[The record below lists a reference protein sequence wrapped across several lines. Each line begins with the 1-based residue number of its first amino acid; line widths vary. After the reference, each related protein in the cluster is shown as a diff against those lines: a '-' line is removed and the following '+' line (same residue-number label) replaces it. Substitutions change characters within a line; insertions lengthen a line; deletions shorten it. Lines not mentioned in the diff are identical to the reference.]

1 MSAPTLSPLLT
12 AAVQDRT
19 SGATGVARQVLDGLA
34 EFVHDPPAL
43 RAVVEPLPGLLP
55 GYASMWHIAR
65 AANSAD
71 PGPALREIREQL
83 DRDVEGSVATATRLM
98 LQRGGWART
107 APSSALVK
115 AVVAGLPAGTVDVP
129 GTEGLQPVTG
139 LAGAD
144 AISPTRVLNIKGTLA
159 LARSVPTV
167 VVTTSLKLVPE
178 SVFDTL
184 GSPLFE
190 RIPLDAFWAV
200 VLDGELL
207 TPAEVARRAAQLRV

>member
-1 MSAPTLSPLLT
+1 M
-12 AAVQDRT
+12 QDRT

-34 EFVHDPPAL
+34 EFVHDLATL
-43 RAVVEPLPGLLP
+43 RAMVAPLPGLLP

-65 AANSAD
+65 AANSSD
-71 PGPALREIREQL
+71 PGPALRAIRDQL
-83 DRDVEGSVATATRLM
+83 DRDVERSVAVATRL
-98 LQRGGWART
+98 LEQRGGWVRT

-115 AVVAGLPAGTVDVP
+115 AAVAPLPAGTVDRA
-129 GTEGLQPVTG
+129 GTEGLEPATG
-139 LAGAD
+139 VAGAD

-159 LARSVPTV
+159 LARSIPTI

-178 SVFDTL
+178 DVFEGL

-207 TPAEVARRAAQLRV
+207 TPAEAGHRAAQLA

>member
-34 EFVHDPPAL
+34 EFVHDPVTL
-43 RAVVEPLPGLLP
+43 RAVVAPLPGLLP

-65 AANSAD
+65 AANADD
-71 PGPALREIREQL
+71 PGPALRAIREQL
-83 DRDVEGSVATATRLM
+83 DRDVEASVATATRL
-98 LQRGGWART
+98 LHQRGGWART

-115 AVVAGLPAGTVDVP
+115 AVAAQLPAGTVDAP
-129 GTEGLQPVTG
+129 GTEGLLPVTG
-139 LAGAD
+139 IAGAD

-159 LARSVPTV
+159 LAQSIPTI
-167 VVTTSLKLVPE
+167 VVTTSLKLAPE
-178 SVFDTL
+178 RVFDGL

-190 RIPLDAFWAV
+190 RIPLSAFWAV

-207 TPAEVARRAAQLRV
+207 TPAEVGRRAAALR

>member
-34 EFVHDPPAL
+34 EFVHDPAAL
-43 RAVVEPLPGLLP
+43 RAMVAPLPALLP

-65 AANSAD
+65 AANGTD
-71 PGPALREIREQL
+71 PGPALRAIREQL
-83 DRDVEGSVATATRLM
+83 DRDVERSVSVATRL
-98 LQRGGWART
+98 LRQRGGWVRT

-115 AVVAGLPAGTVDVP
+115 AAVAGLPAGTVDAP
-129 GTEGLQPVTG
+129 GTEGLEPVTG
-139 LAGAD
+139 VAGAD
-144 AISPTRVLNIKGTLA
+144 AISPTRVLNIKGTLQ
-159 LARSVPTV
+159 LARSVPTI

-178 SVFDTL
+178 DVFEGL

-190 RIPLDAFWAV
+190 RIPIEAFWAV

-207 TPAEVARRAAQLRV
+207 TPAEAARRAARRG

>member
-34 EFVHDPPAL
+34 EFVHDRATL
-43 RAVVEPLPGLLP
+43 RAVVAPLPGLLP

-65 AANSAD
+65 AASGDD
-71 PGPALREIREQL
+71 PGPALRAIREKL
-83 DRDVEGSVATATRLM
+83 DRDVEHSVTIATRVLH
-98 LQRGGWART
+98 QRGGWVRT

-115 AVVAGLPAGTVDVP
+115 AVVAGLPAGIVDAP

-159 LARSVPTV
+159 LARSVPTII
-167 VVTTSLKLVPE
+167 VTTSLKLVPE
-178 SVFDTL
+178 SVFGGL

-190 RIPLDAFWAV
+190 RIPLSAFWAV
-200 VLDGELL
+200 ILDGELL
-207 TPAEVARRAAQLRV
+207 TPAEVGRRAATLN

>member
-34 EFVHDPPAL
+34 ELVGDPATL
-43 RAVVEPLPGLLP
+43 GATVAQLPGLLP

-65 AANSAD
+65 AAGGPD
-71 PGPALREIREQL
+71 PGPALRAIREQL
-83 DRDVEGSVATATRLM
+83 DRDVERSVAVATRLL
-98 LQRGGWART
+98 LQRGGWVRT

-115 AVVAGLPAGTVDVP
+115 AAVAGLPAGTVDAP
-129 GTEGLQPVTG
+129 GTEGLEPVTG
-139 LAGAD
+139 VAGAD
-144 AISPTRVLNIKGTLA
+144 AVSPTRLLNIKGTLE

-178 SVFDTL
+178 DVFEGL

-190 RIPLDAFWAV
+190 RIPLSAFWAV

-207 TPAEVARRAAQLRV
+207 TPDEAGRRATALL